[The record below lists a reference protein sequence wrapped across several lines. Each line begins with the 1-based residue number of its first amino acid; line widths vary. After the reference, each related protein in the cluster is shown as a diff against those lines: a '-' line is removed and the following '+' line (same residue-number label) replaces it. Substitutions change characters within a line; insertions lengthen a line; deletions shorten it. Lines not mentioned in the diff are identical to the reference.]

1 MTFSRDRLCSKFV
14 YYLNGETLNRN
25 LGPIKDLGIFF
36 DSKLKF
42 DCHINNVVARSNQ
55 ILGFIRR
62 NCNDFHDILAIKSI
76 YCCLVRSICEY
87 GSIIWS
93 PYTSIHKN
101 KIESIQQKFLRFV
114 SFQCSIPR
122 EPHSSYTPLLT
133 MLSIETL
140 EQRRLRL
147 DVYFAYKLFSG
158 SFDCPTFLSYFS
170 FHVPIRNTRSL
181 NTFYLKTK
189 VTNYISNTPHN
200 RIMKTINELKID
212 LFKSPNFNSFKNYYN
227 SYFVNT

>member
-1 MTFSRDRLCSKFV
+1 
-14 YYLNGETLNRN
+14 
-25 LGPIKDLGIFF
+25 
-36 DSKLKF
+36 
-42 DCHINNVVARSNQ
+42 
-55 ILGFIRR
+55 
-62 NCNDFHDILAIKSI
+62 
-76 YCCLVRSICEY
+76 
-87 GSIIWS
+87 
-93 PYTSIHKN
+93 
-101 KIESIQQKFLRFV
+101 
-114 SFQCSIPR
+114 
-122 EPHSSYTPLLT
+122 

-227 SYFVNT
+227 SYLVNT